1 MLVHLYEDHGLDFLH
16 ELNGMFAIAS
26 WDARRRQLVLARDR
40 RGIKPLYFPR
50 IPGGVGP
57 CAMASFAVTYIEH
70 AFT

>member
-1 MLVHLYEDHGLDFLH
+1 MRGGGIE
-16 ELNGMFAIAS
+16 
-26 WDARRRQLVLARDR
+26 LARDR
-40 RGIKPLYFPR
+40 LGIKPLYFPR